1 MAPRMVSSADVDLAV
16 YEHGDPTH
24 PTVLLVH
31 GYPDTH
37 GVWADVVAVLA
48 ADHHVVTYDVRGAGA
63 SDAPCCRSR
72 YRVAELAADLMAVA
86 DAVSPDEPVHVVGHD
101 WGSTQAWE
109 AVTEPGAQRR
119 IASFTSISGPS
130 IDHLGHWVRR
140 RLTRPTPRR
149 LRQVLG
155 QLARSWYIAA
165 FQVPVLPEL
174 VVRFA
179 VAPRWASFLA
189 RAEGVRPRPGH
200 PAPTVVRDAVNGIR
214 LYRANL
220 GSRRPPRHRTTA
232 VPVQVIHP
240 VGDHYVSRALVE
252 DIERWVP
259 TLWVRTVRAGHWAPV
274 THGATIAAMVSELV
288 AHAGGAPAARA
299 LARTR
304 VDASA
309 PPFAHRLVVVTGSGS
324 GIGRATALAF
334 AAAGAEVVG
343 CDLDLLAAE
352 RTADL
357 VRGINGRRVA
367 DEAGLPRADEAGLL
381 GGTAAHAYQV
391 DVADEAAVRAF
402 ASTVAAEHG
411 VPDVVV
417 NNAGVGH
424 AGPFLATTADQWR
437 RVLDVNLWGVIHGCR
452 AFGELMVERGE
463 GGHIVTVASA
473 AAYTPTRLLPAYSTS
488 KAAVLMLSEC
498 LRAELAGA
506 GIGVTAI
513 CPGIVH
519 TDITRTTTWSGATEA
534 EQAANRERTTR
545 LYARRGFGPERVA
558 AAILR
563 AVRRN
568 TAVAPV
574 TIEARAARLLS
585 RVRS

>member
-1 MAPRMVSSADVDLAV
+1 MAPRMVRSADVDLAV
-16 YEHGDPTH
+16 FEHGDPAH

-37 GVWADVVAVLA
+37 AVWTDVVAELA

-63 SDAPCCRSR
+63 SGAPRGRAR
-72 YRVAELAADLMAVA
+72 YRVVELAADLLAVA
-86 DAVSPDEPVHVVGHD
+86 DAVSPDAPVHVVGHD

-109 AVTEPGAQRR
+109 AVTEPGADRR

-130 IDHLGHWVRR
+130 IDHLGHWMRR
-140 RLTRPTPRR
+140 RLARPTPRH

-165 FQVPVLPEL
+165 FQVPVLPQL

-179 VAPRWASFLA
+179 VAPRWRSFLA
-189 RAEGVRPRPGH
+189 RVEGVRPSADH
-200 PAPTVVRDAVNGIR
+200 PAPTMVRDAVNGIE

-220 GSRRPPRHRTTA
+220 GSPGPPRRRTTT

-240 VGDHYVSRALVE
+240 TGDHYVARSLLE
-252 DIERWVP
+252 DLERWVP

-274 THGATIAAMVSELV
+274 THAATIATMVSELV
-288 AHAGGAPAARA
+288 AHAGGAPATRS
-299 LARTR
+299 LTRSR

-309 PPFAHRLVVVTGSGS
+309 APFSRRLVVVTGSGS

-334 AAAGAEVVG
+334 ATAGAEVVG
-343 CDLDLLAAE
+343 CDLDLAAAE
-352 RTADL
+352 RTA
-357 VRGINGRRVA
+357 GRIG
-367 DEAGLPRADEAGLL
+367 DI
-381 GGTAAHAYQV
+381 GGVAHAYQV
-391 DVADEAAVRAF
+391 DVADEAAMRAF
-402 ASTVAAEHG
+402 AATVAAEHG

-424 AGPFLATTADQWR
+424 AGPFLATTTEQWR

-452 AFGELMVERGE
+452 VFGELMVERGE
-463 GGHIVTVASA
+463 GGQLVNLASA
-473 AAYTPTRLLPAYSTS
+473 AAYTPTRLLPVYSTS

-498 LRAELAGA
+498 LRAELAGS

-519 TDITRTTTWSGATEA
+519 TAITRTTTWAGATDA
-534 EQAANRERTTR
+534 EQAAHRERTTR

-558 AAILR
+558 TAILR
-563 AVRRN
+563 AVHRN
-568 TAVAPV
+568 TAVVPV
-574 TIEARAARLLS
+574 TAEARATRLLRALARL
-585 RVRS
+585 